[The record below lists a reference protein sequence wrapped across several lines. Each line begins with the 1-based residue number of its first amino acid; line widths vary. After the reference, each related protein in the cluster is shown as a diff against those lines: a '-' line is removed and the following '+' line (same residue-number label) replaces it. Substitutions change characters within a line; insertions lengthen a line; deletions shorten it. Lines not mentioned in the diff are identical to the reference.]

1 MDIPREGPGPG
12 ETGGVPRRILHV
24 DCDAFFVQVARL
36 EDPEGAGRTKLLI
49 VGGSASGRGVV
60 TSASYEARAYGVRSA
75 MPTGQALRLC
85 PRATVVSV
93 PRGAVSRR
101 SASVREALEDLAP
114 VVEAASV
121 DEFYLDLTG
130 TERLFRGESLAETAE
145 RIRRTVLERT
155 SISSSVGG
163 GSNRLVAKLAT
174 SRAKR
179 AGVHVVPPGTERA
192 FLREHELGDIPG
204 VGPALLQALA
214 AKGLRTV
221 EDAVTVQDEW
231 LVRWFGPRRAAWLH
245 DRLRGFGAED
255 VDPERERKSISS
267 ERTFHEDIGDD
278 ERLDAELLRLSE
290 SVGSSLRR
298 QGLRTRTI
306 TVKLR
311 DHDFKTRQRATT
323 LKEAV
328 ESDRAIRAAARPLLR
343 DLRAARRVPAR
354 LLGVGLT
361 GFEAGDAPRQL
372 GLFAGPATAPESDRE
387 RELSRAVDEVR
398 DRFGKRA
405 VTPGL
410 LTKYSRK
417 ERDDGE

>member
-1 MDIPREGPGPG
+1 MDIPREGRGPG
-12 ETGGVPRRILHV
+12 DTGGVPRRLLHV

-36 EDPEGAGRTKLLI
+36 EDPEGAGRAKLLI

-101 SASVREALEDLAP
+101 SASVRAALENLAP

-130 TERLFRGESLAETAE
+130 TERLLRDESLADTAD

-155 SISSSVGG
+155 SISTSVGG

-174 SRAKR
+174 SRAKP
-179 AGVHVVPPGTERA
+179 AGVHVVPPGAERS
-192 FLREHELGDIPG
+192 FLREHDLGDIPG

-221 EDAVTVQDEW
+221 EDAASVQDEW
-231 LVRWFGPRRAAWLH
+231 LVRWFGPCRAAWLH
-245 DRLRGFGAED
+245 DRLRGLGSEE

-267 ERTFHEDIGDD
+267 ERTFNEDIADD
-278 ERLDAELLRLSE
+278 ESLDAELLRLSE
-290 SVGSSLRR
+290 AVGASLRR
-298 QGLRTRTI
+298 QGLRARTI
-306 TVKLR
+306 TIKLR
-311 DHDFKTRQRATT
+311 DHDFKTRQRAAT
-323 LKEAV
+323 LPQPV
-328 ESDRAIRAAARPLLR
+328 ESDRAIRTAARPLLR
-343 DLRAARRVPAR
+343 DLRASRRVPVR

-361 GFEAGDAPRQL
+361 GFEANDAPRQL
-372 GLFAGPATAPESDRE
+372 GLFAEPAASPESDRE
-387 RELSRAVDEVR
+387 RNLSRAVDEVR

-410 LTKYSRK
+410 LTEYDR
-417 ERDDGE
+417 EETDRGE

>member
-1 MDIPREGPGPG
+1 M
-12 ETGGVPRRILHV
+12 

-36 EDPEGAGRTKLLI
+36 EDPEGAGTIELLI

-60 TSASYEARAYGVRSA
+60 TSASYEARTYGVRSA
-75 MPTGQALRLC
+75 MPTSQALRLC

-101 SASVREALEDLAP
+101 SASVRHALQDLAP

-130 TERLFRGESLAETAE
+130 TERLFRGEALCDTAD
-145 RIRRTVLERT
+145 RIRNAVLQRT
-155 SISSSVGG
+155 SVSTSVGG

-174 SRAKR
+174 SRAKP
-179 AGVHVVPPGTERA
+179 AGVFVVPPGQEQA
-192 FLREHELGDIPG
+192 FLREHDLGDIPG
-204 VGPALLQALA
+204 IGPALLEALA
-214 AKGLRTV
+214 ERGLRTV
-221 EDAVTVQDEW
+221 DDALAVQNEW
-231 LVRWFGPRRAAWLH
+231 LVRWFGPRRGAWLH
-245 DRLRGFGAED
+245 DRLRGIGGED

-267 ERTFHEDIGDD
+267 ERTFPEDVD
-278 ERLDAELLRLSE
+278 EDETLEAELLRLTE
-290 SVGSSLRR
+290 SIGLTLRR
-298 QGLRTRTI
+298 QGLRARTV

-323 LKEAV
+323 LPDGV
-328 ESDRAIRAAARPLLR
+328 QSDRAIRAATRPLLEA
-343 DLRAARRVPAR
+343 LRAARRVPAR

-361 GFEAGDAPRQL
+361 GFEPGDAPRQL
-372 GLFAGPATAPESDRE
+372 GLFPGATAAGESDRE

-398 DRFGKRA
+398 DRFGKQA

-410 LTKYSRK
+410 LARRSPK
-417 ERDDGE
+417 EKSEGE